1 MMTFAE
7 RRRLVVV
14 MALTVVLLPFM
25 FVGGNGDDG
34 SATTDPAASSVP
46 AVPGVASDTEPA
58 NPAFLPVEGNSDAP
72 EIITVNVPAPPE
84 GTIVKGNATF
94 IRWPQTMGLRP
105 CATPVAVIGAV
116 ITVTNLNNGRSLT
129 CDNVSIQ
136 TLTTGTIIVIHTEL
150 FIEIADLVDAP
161 LAVEISF

>member
-1 MMTFAE
+1 MTYSE

-14 MALTVVLLPFM
+14 MALTVILLPFM
-25 FVGGNGDDG
+25 FAGGG
-34 SATTDPAASSVP
+34 STGESTTTDPAASSLPSP
-46 AVPGVASDTEPA
+46 AGVASDTEPA
-58 NPAFLPVEGNSDAP
+58 NPAFLPVEGNSDVP

-84 GTIVKGNATF
+84 GTVIKGNATF

-105 CATPVAVIGAV
+105 CATPNAVIGAV
-116 ITVTNLNNGRSLT
+116 ITVTNLDNGRTLT

-136 TLTTGTIIVIHTEL
+136 QLTAGNVIVIHTEL
-150 FIEIADLVDAP
+150 FTEIADLIDAP

>member
-14 MALTVVLLPFM
+14 MALTLVLLPFM
-25 FVGGNGDDG
+25 FVGGNGDGD
-34 SATTDPAASSVP
+34 SSSTDPAASSTP
-46 AVPGVASDTEPA
+46 AVAGIASDTEPA
-58 NPAFLPVEGNSDAP
+58 NPAFLPIEGDSGAP

-84 GTIVKGNATF
+84 GTVIRGNATF

-105 CATPVAVIGAV
+105 CATPNAVIGAV
-116 ITVTNLNNGRSLT
+116 VTVKNLDNGRTLT

-136 TLTTGTIIVIHTEL
+136 QLTAGTIIVIHTEL
-150 FIEIADLVDAP
+150 FTQIADLVDAP
-161 LAVEISF
+161 VAVEISF